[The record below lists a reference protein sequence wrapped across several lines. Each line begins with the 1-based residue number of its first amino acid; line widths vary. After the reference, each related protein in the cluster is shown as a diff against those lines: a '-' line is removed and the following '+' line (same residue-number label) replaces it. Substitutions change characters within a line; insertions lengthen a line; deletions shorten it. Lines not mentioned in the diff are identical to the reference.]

1 MRVSTKE
8 RNLFWLFLALLV
20 TTASANESCFG
31 VLFFY
36 FILMS
41 LFGSFCGAFA
51 PCPYLKKTITQ
62 LSCPSLRAK
71 VSRSLLWMVS
81 TKREGVSKQM
91 F

>member
-41 LFGSFCGAFA
+41 LFGSFCGAFT
-51 PCPYLKKTITQ
+51 P
-62 LSCPSLRAK
+62 
-71 VSRSLLWMVS
+71 
-81 TKREGVSKQM
+81 
-91 F
+91 